1 MAIATSFEITFGC
14 GHDGT
19 LDLASMPADRRGGR
33 LAYMK
38 EKGMCGDCFVVTRD
52 KRRELDRARWVT
64 ARQNEE
70 AALAADW
77 AVTNRFVPL
86 TGSVKQIAFAQ
97 RVRYDLMRELY
108 TWAVDEGHDP
118 HGYEHGEDIA
128 RGVDASRW
136 WLDQRELISQPGDLL
151 ELLDAAAT
159 THEGQLCEN
168 TA

>member
-1 MAIATSFEITFGC
+1 MAVASSFEITYGC

-19 LDLASMPADRRGGR
+19 LDLATMPADRRDGR
-33 LAYMK
+33 LVYMK
-38 EKGMCGDCFVVTRD
+38 TKGMCDDCFTATCD
-52 KRRELDRARWVT
+52 KRRELDRAKWVS
-64 ARQNEE
+64 AQHRER
-70 AALAADW
+70 AALAEEW
-77 AVTNRFVPL
+77 ATEGRFVPL

-108 TWAVDEGHDP
+108 TWAVEEGHDP
-118 HGYEHGEDIA
+118 RGYELGEDIA
-128 RGVDASRW
+128 RAVDASRW
-136 WLDQRELISQPGDLL
+136 WLDQRELISEPGDLL